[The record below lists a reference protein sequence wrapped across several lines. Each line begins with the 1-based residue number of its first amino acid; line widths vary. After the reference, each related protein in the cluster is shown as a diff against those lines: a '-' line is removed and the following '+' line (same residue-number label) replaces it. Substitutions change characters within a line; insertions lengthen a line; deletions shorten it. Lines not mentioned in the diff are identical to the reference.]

1 VIINADLK
9 ERITR
14 ALIEEI
20 GPALAMDGTAIEVL
34 EVTDGIARIRLGGA
48 CGGCASSIMTAIN
61 GIEQE
66 LRRLV
71 PEVEGLEAV
80 P

>member
-1 VIINADLK
+1 VTDLK
-9 ERITR
+9 ERVAQ
-14 ALIEEI
+14 ALAEHIA
-20 GPALAMDGTAIEVL
+20 PALNMDGTRLEVL
-34 EVTDGIARIRLGGA
+34 EVQDGVARIRLGGA
-48 CGGCASSIMTAIN
+48 CGSCPGSIMAIIM

-71 PEVEGLEAV
+71 PEVECLEAV